1 MCTPETEDPTDK
13 TTTIMIPKS
22 SKTKRL
28 EENIDIFD
36 FELSKEDMELVRC
49 MEWKYRTNSP
59 AKAWGIDVYA

>member
-1 MCTPETEDPTDK
+1 
-13 TTTIMIPKS
+13 MIPKS

-36 FELSKEDMELVRC
+36 FELSKEDMELIRS
-49 MEWKYRTNSP
+49 MERKYRTNSP